1 MVSETI
7 QLSQSDESLG
17 QVSGGYVEASGDCGP
32 KIEAWGLRLEELR
45 VDELDRSDLE
55 CLGKALDQH
64 PVSLHGPNVG
74 VELAERLLVV
84 RTREGRPGKLKANK
98 VQRAFENKRGQRN
111 IVLKARQMGL
121 TTWVAARFFLKTIT
135 QPGTLTLEVAHTQEA
150 AEEIFRIVHRFLD
163 WLPDGLREGALKTG
177 RANVR
182 QIVFPEIDA
191 EYRVVS
197 AADRNAGRGLTVQN
211 LHCSELARWPGDAAD
226 ILAGLRAAMAPG
238 GELIL
243 ESTPQGV
250 GGCFYEEWR
259 KAGETATVRHFFP
272 WWMETRYHSE
282 AVDEASLTDEE
293 RVLMETHGLKLAQ
306 IAYRRRI
313 RADFRGLTAQEYAED
328 EESCFLASG
337 ESVFELA
344 AVEARLKTAPEPVER
359 RKNGELEIWLP
370 PVKGKEYLVAVDP
383 AGGGSDGDYS
393 AAQVLEME
401 TGLQCAEFAGHVGGL
416 ELARFVTGLA
426 AEYNGAWLVVERNNH
441 GSGVLAL
448 AETAC
453 KYERIYQ
460 QGGRQGGQAGW
471 LTTSVSR
478 PAVIARLEAALVEVP
493 ELFQSRR
500 LLGECRS
507 FVRQPNGSSGAQAGT
522 HDDRVMAMAIGL
534 AARAELA
541 EKKTSRQLLASG
553 RSLGGVR
560 LGSCSLS
567 SSSHSTNAWKLV
579 AESRC
584 RISRLP
590 FPAIAQPGESP
601 YNIDSEELEERSVC
615 RCRRKRFIP
624 ITPWCA

>member
-1 MVSETI
+1 M
-7 QLSQSDESLG
+7 
-17 QVSGGYVEASGDCGP
+17 EARGDCGL
-32 KIEAWGLRLEELR
+32 KVEAWGLRLEELK
-45 VDELDRSDLE
+45 VEELDRGDLG
-55 CLGKALDQH
+55 CLGKALDNH
-64 PVSLHGPNVG
+64 PESLRGRTMG
-74 VELAERLLVV
+74 TALAERLLVV

-98 VQRAFENKRGQRN
+98 VQRAFEKKRGQRN

-163 WLPDGLREGALKTG
+163 WLPDRLRDGPLKTG

-182 QIVFPEIDA
+182 QIVFPDIDS

-211 LHCSELARWPGDAAD
+211 LHCSELARWPRDAAD

-238 GELIL
+238 GEVIL
-243 ESTPQGV
+243 ESTPRGM

-282 AVDEASLTDEE
+282 AVDEASLTGEE
-293 RVLMETHGLKLAQ
+293 RLLMETHGLKLAQ

-313 RADFRGLTAQEYAED
+313 RSDFRGLTAQEYAED

-337 ESVFELA
+337 EGVFELA
-344 AVEARLKTAPEPVER
+344 AVEARLKSAPEPVER

-370 PVKGKEYLVAVDP
+370 PVKGKEYVVAVDP

-401 TGLQCAEFAGHVGGL
+401 TGLQCAEFAGHIGGL
-416 ELARFVTGLA
+416 ELARFVTALA
-426 AEYNGAWLVVERNNH
+426 TEYNEAWLVVERNNH

-453 KYERIYQ
+453 KYERIYYQQ
-460 QGGRQGGQAGW
+460 QGQRRGRQGGQAGW
-471 LTTSVSR
+471 LTTSVTR
-478 PAVIARLEAALVEVP
+478 PEMIAGLEAALVEVP
-493 ELFQSRR
+493 EIFQSRR

-507 FVRQPNGSSGAQAGT
+507 FVRQPKGSSGAQAGT
-522 HDDRVMAMAIGL
+522 HDDLVMAMAIGL
-534 AARAELA
+534 AARAVLT
-541 EKKTSRQLLASG
+541 EKRRTAS
-553 RSLGGVR
+553 
-560 LGSCSLS
+560 
-567 SSSHSTNAWKLV
+567 N
-579 AESRC
+579 
-584 RISRLP
+584 
-590 FPAIAQPGESP
+590 
-601 YNIDSEELEERSVC
+601 
-615 RCRRKRFIP
+615 
-624 ITPWCA
+624 

>member
-1 MVSETI
+1 M
-7 QLSQSDESLG
+7 
-17 QVSGGYVEASGDCGP
+17 
-32 KIEAWGLRLEELR
+32 
-45 VDELDRSDLE
+45 DRSDLE
-55 CLGKALDQH
+55 CLGKALDDH
-64 PVSLHGPNVG
+64 SVSLRGPALG
-74 VELAERLLVV
+74 IALAERLLVV

-98 VQRAFENKRGQRN
+98 VQRAFEQNRGQRN

-150 AEEIFRIVHRFLD
+150 AEEIFRIVHRFVD
-163 WLPDGLREGALKTG
+163 WLPDRLREGPLKTG

-182 QIVFPEIDA
+182 QIVFPEMDA

-211 LHCSELARWPGDAAD
+211 LHCSELARWPSDAAD
-226 ILAGLRAAMAPG
+226 TLAGLRAAMAPG
-238 GELIL
+238 GELVL

-259 KAGETATVRHFFP
+259 KASETGAVRHFFP
-272 WWMETRYHSE
+272 WWMEPRYRSE

-293 RVLMETHGLKLAQ
+293 RVLMETRGLKLGQ

-344 AVEARLKTAPEPVER
+344 AVEARLKTALEPVER

-370 PVKGKEYLVAVDP
+370 PVRGKEYVVAVDP

-401 TGLQCAEFAGHVGGL
+401 TGLQCAEFAGHMGGL
-416 ELARFVTGLA
+416 ELARFVTDLA
-426 AEYNGAWLVVERNNH
+426 TEYNGAWLVVERNNH
-441 GSGVLAL
+441 GSGILSL
-448 AETAC
+448 LETSC
-453 KYERIYQ
+453 GYGKVY
-460 QGGRQGGQAGW
+460 RQNGQAGW

-478 PAVIARLEAALVEVP
+478 PTALGRLDAALVEEP
-493 ELFQSRR
+493 ERFQSRK
-500 LLGECRS
+500 LLAECRS
-507 FVRQPNGSSGAQAGT
+507 FVRRPDGGSGARPGT

-534 AARAELA
+534 AARAEI
-541 EKKTSRQLLASG
+541 KQ
-553 RSLGGVR
+553 
-560 LGSCSLS
+560 
-567 SSSHSTNAWKLV
+567 
-579 AESRC
+579 
-584 RISRLP
+584 
-590 FPAIAQPGESP
+590 
-601 YNIDSEELEERSVC
+601 
-615 RCRRKRFIP
+615 
-624 ITPWCA
+624 